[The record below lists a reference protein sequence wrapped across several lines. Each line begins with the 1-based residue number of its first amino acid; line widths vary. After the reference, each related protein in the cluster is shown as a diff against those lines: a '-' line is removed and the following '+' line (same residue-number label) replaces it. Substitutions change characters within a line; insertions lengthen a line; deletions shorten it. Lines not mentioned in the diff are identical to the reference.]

1 MARKMSEILE
11 AADKGEMMPDIKE
24 QEFQGARTRF
34 NDRLGV
40 RIESG
45 YGKIGIGS
53 KYGLTLINPNRGMPY
68 FQIDNEKDLA
78 DFEKS
83 FADAVQK
90 VRAAMAEHEKEYRAW
105 SKARF
110 DREMGS

>member
-11 AADKGEMMPDIKE
+11 AAGTGETMPEAKR
-24 QEFQGARTRF
+24 QEIQGSRTRYK
-34 NDRLGV
+34 DRFGILL
-40 RIESG
+40 ESG
-45 YGKIGIGS
+45 YGGIGHGS
-53 KYGLTLINPNRGMPY
+53 QFKLTMFNPNRGGPI

-83 FADAVQK
+83 FGDALQQ